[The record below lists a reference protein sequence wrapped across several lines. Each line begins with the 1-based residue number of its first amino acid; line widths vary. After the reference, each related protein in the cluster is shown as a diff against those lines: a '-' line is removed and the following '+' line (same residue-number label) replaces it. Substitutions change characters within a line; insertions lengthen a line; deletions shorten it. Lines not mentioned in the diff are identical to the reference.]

1 MNKRIVVDVGML
13 LSFLVLLDYRYV
25 RNVGHEGFALV
36 FFILFLFHT
45 WFNRQ
50 WYRSLP
56 RGRWN
61 RDRKLA
67 FLADVLL
74 LGSFAAVIVTGV
86 LISHTLPHIFGS
98 APRLVHQI
106 HHVAGYLMVPAIGF
120 HLGLHWSAILPQ
132 MERAMGFSKISFLPL
147 LYKLL
152 LVLLAVGGIY
162 FSFYY
167 SVGSRILLK
176 SIPNARSIPV
186 TLWTFTFGHLLII
199 SLYAAMAYY
208 VQKLVRKRR

>member
-1 MNKRIVVDVGML
+1 MNKRIIVDIGML
-13 LSFLVLLDYRYV
+13 VSFLVLLDYQLV
-25 RNVGHEGFALV
+25 RNVGHEGLALV
-36 FFILFLFHT
+36 FFLLFLLHT

-61 RDRKLA
+61 RDRKLT
-67 FLADVLL
+67 LMADILL
-74 LGSFAAVIVTGV
+74 LGSFAAVMVTGV
-86 LISHTLPHIFGS
+86 LISHILPHVFGS

-120 HLGLHWSAILPQ
+120 HLGLHWNAILPR
-132 MERAMGFSKISFLPL
+132 MERGMGLSKIPFRSFL
-147 LYKLL
+147 YKVLL
-152 LVLLAVGGIY
+152 LSIAAGGIY
-162 FSFYY
+162 FSLYY
-167 SVGSRILLK
+167 SVGSRLLLK

-199 SLYAAMAYY
+199 SLYAATAYY
-208 VQKLVRKRR
+208 VQKLARKRR

>member
-1 MNKRIVVDVGML
+1 MNKRIIVDIGML
-13 LSFLVLLDYRYV
+13 VSFLVLLDYRLV
-25 RNVGHEGFALV
+25 RNVGHEGLALV
-36 FFILFLFHT
+36 FFLLFLLHT

-61 RDRKLA
+61 RDRKLT
-67 FLADVLL
+67 LMADILL
-74 LGSFAAVIVTGV
+74 LGSFAAVMVTGV
-86 LISHTLPHIFGS
+86 LISHTLPHVFGS
-98 APRLVHQI
+98 APRLIHQI

-120 HLGLHWSAILPQ
+120 HLGLHWNAILPR
-132 MERAMGFSKISFLPL
+132 MERGMGLSKIPFRSFL
-147 LYKLL
+147 YKVLL
-152 LVLLAVGGIY
+152 LLIAAGGIY

-167 SVGSRILLK
+167 SVGSRLLLK

-208 VQKLVRKRR
+208 VQKVVRKRR